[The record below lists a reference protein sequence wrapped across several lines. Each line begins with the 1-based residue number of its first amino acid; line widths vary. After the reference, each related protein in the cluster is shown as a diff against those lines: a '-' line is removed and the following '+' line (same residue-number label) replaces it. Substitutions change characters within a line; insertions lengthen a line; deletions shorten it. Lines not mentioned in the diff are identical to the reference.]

1 MEFTVDDKRLSEG
14 KGHAMKRSREAQW
27 PRSDDA
33 RQTSPEE
40 TMTVDEAT
48 EDLLNVVRALEP
60 IIRQHADEAER
71 SHRLSQPV
79 VDALARAGLFRMW
92 VPKTL
97 GGLEV
102 SPLTAYRVVE
112 EVARVDG
119 STGWCVFI
127 GVSSA
132 VSGAYVADLAAE
144 DMFTRDPLG
153 VIGGSIAGIGKAVGQ
168 KDGGYLVSGRWPYAS
183 GCQHC
188 GWFLALCQV
197 MDGDQP
203 RVTTTGAPE
212 MRIVHIPREK
222 VTILDDTWDVS
233 GLVGTGSHDLVVEPT
248 FVPEGYTW
256 PFTPGTPRGK
266 HYRGPLYQFP
276 LVALFRLQASAVAL
290 GIAQGAVD
298 AWLALA
304 PSKRAVVAPGVLRDQ
319 PLVQARIAEVVAL
332 VKSSR
337 AWLHAAIQQ
346 AWETTLRGESAS
358 VAARAELLLAAVNA
372 TRRAA
377 EAVPLVYGLAGGS
390 ANYRHSSF
398 QRSLR
403 DVHAVT
409 QHVGMY
415 PQQYEEA
422 GRMILGLQAFQPL
435 LGF

>member
-1 MEFTVDDKRLSEG
+1 METYV
-14 KGHAMKRSREAQW
+14 
-27 PRSDDA
+27 
-33 RQTSPEE
+33 RQTSPESAITTE
-40 TMTVDEAT
+40 EAT

-60 IIRQHADEAER
+60 IIRKHADEAER
-71 SHRLSQPV
+71 NHRLSQPV

-112 EVARVDG
+112 EVARLDG

-132 VSGAYVADLAAE
+132 ISGAYLADVAAE
-144 DMFTRDPLG
+144 EMFGRDPLG
-153 VIGGSIAGIGKAVGQ
+153 VIGGSIAGIGKAVVQ
-168 KDGGYLVSGRWPYAS
+168 KDGYLVSGRWPYAS

-188 GWFLALCQV
+188 GWLLALCQV
-197 MDGDQP
+197 IDGDQP
-203 RVTTTGAPE
+203 RMTTAGSPE
-212 MRIVHIPREK
+212 MRVVHVPREK

-233 GLVGTGSHDLVVEPT
+233 GLVGTGSHDFIVESV

-256 PFTPGTPRGK
+256 QFAPGIPRGT
-266 HYRGPLYQFP
+266 HYQGPLYQYP
-276 LVALFRLQASAVAL
+276 LVALFRLQACAVAL

-298 AWLALA
+298 AWLAIA
-304 PSKRAVVAPGVLRDQ
+304 PSKRAVIAPGVLRDQ

-332 VKSSR
+332 VNSSR
-337 AWLHAAIQQ
+337 AWLHTAIQR

-358 VAARAELLLAAVNA
+358 IAARTELLLAAVNA

-377 EAVPLVYGLAGGS
+377 EAVPLVYGMAGGS
-390 ANYRHSSF
+390 ANYRHSPF

-403 DVHAVT
+403 DVQVVT

-422 GRMILGLQAFQPL
+422 GRMILGLPSFQPL
-435 LGF
+435 LRF

>member
-1 MEFTVDDKRLSEG
+1 
-14 KGHAMKRSREAQW
+14 
-27 PRSDDA
+27 
-33 RQTSPEE
+33 
-40 TMTVDEAT
+40 MTVEEAT

-71 SHRLSQPV
+71 NHRLSQPV

-112 EVARVDG
+112 EVARLDG

-144 DMFTRDPLG
+144 DMFGRDPLG
-153 VIGGSIAGIGKAVGQ
+153 VIGGSIAGMGKAVVQ
-168 KDGGYLVSGRWPYAS
+168 KDGYLVSGRWPYAS

-188 GWFLALCQV
+188 GWLLALCQV
-197 MDGDQP
+197 MDEDQP

-212 MRIVHIPREK
+212 MRMVHIPREK

-233 GLVGTGSHDLVVEPT
+233 GLVGTGSHDFAVEPI

-256 PFTPGTPRGK
+256 QFTPGIPRGK

-304 PSKRAVVAPGVLRDQ
+304 PSKRAVIAPGVLRDQ
-319 PLVQARIAEVVAL
+319 PLAQARIAEVVAL
-332 VKSSR
+332 VDSSR

-346 AWETTLRGESAS
+346 VWETTLRGESAS

-422 GRMILGLQAFQPL
+422 GRMILGLPPFQPL
-435 LGF
+435 LRF

>member
-1 MEFTVDDKRLSEG
+1 
-14 KGHAMKRSREAQW
+14 
-27 PRSDDA
+27 
-33 RQTSPEE
+33 
-40 TMTVDEAT
+40 MTVEEAT

-60 IIRQHADEAER
+60 VIRQHADEAER
-71 SHRLSQPV
+71 NHRLSQPV

-112 EVARVDG
+112 EVARLDG

-144 DMFTRDPLG
+144 DMFGRDPLG
-153 VIGGSIAGIGKAVGQ
+153 VIGGSIAGMGKAVVQ
-168 KDGGYLVSGRWPYAS
+168 KDGYLVSGRWPYAS
-183 GCQHC
+183 GCQHS
-188 GWFLALCQV
+188 GWLLALCQV
-197 MDGDQP
+197 MDEDQP

-212 MRIVHIPREK
+212 MRMVHIPREK

-233 GLVGTGSHDLVVEPT
+233 GLVGTGSHDFAVEPI
-248 FVPEGYTW
+248 FVPAGYTW
-256 PFTPGTPRGK
+256 QFTPGIPRGK

-304 PSKRAVVAPGVLRDQ
+304 PSKRAVIAPGVLRDQ
-319 PLVQARIAEVVAL
+319 PLAQARIAEVVAL
-332 VKSSR
+332 VDSSR

-346 AWETTLRGESAS
+346 VWETTLRGESAS

-390 ANYRHSSF
+390 ANYRHSPF

-422 GRMILGLQAFQPL
+422 GRMILGLPPFQPL
-435 LGF
+435 LRF

>member
-1 MEFTVDDKRLSEG
+1 
-14 KGHAMKRSREAQW
+14 
-27 PRSDDA
+27 
-33 RQTSPEE
+33 
-40 TMTVDEAT
+40 MTVEEAT

-71 SHRLSQPV
+71 NRRLSQPV

-144 DMFTRDPLG
+144 DMFGRDPLG
-153 VIGGSIAGIGKAVGQ
+153 VIGGSIAGVGKAVVQ
-168 KDGGYLVSGRWPYAS
+168 KDGYLVSGRWPYAS

-188 GWFLALCQV
+188 GWLLALCQV
-197 MDGDQP
+197 MDEDQP

-212 MRIVHIPREK
+212 MRMVHIPREK

-233 GLVGTGSHDLVVEPT
+233 GLVGTGSHDFAVEPI

-256 PFTPGTPRGK
+256 QFTPGIPRGK

-304 PSKRAVVAPGVLRDQ
+304 PSKRAVIAPGVLRDQ

-332 VKSSR
+332 VDSSR

-377 EAVPLVYGLAGGS
+377 EAVSLVHGLAGGS

-422 GRMILGLQAFQPL
+422 GRMILGLQPFQPL
-435 LGF
+435 LRF